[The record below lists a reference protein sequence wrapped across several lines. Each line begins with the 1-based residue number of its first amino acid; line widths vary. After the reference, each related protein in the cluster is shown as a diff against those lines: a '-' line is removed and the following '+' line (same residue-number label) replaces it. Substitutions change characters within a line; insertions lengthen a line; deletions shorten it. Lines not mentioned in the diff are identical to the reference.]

1 MNGLPR
7 LKVWRYPRVLTEH
20 IFDKLWL
27 LDLTLAEFRGLLDA
41 DAEVIEASP
50 AEGSGVKEILLF
62 VDLRLA
68 LHVVVVVDDAHHEER
83 LITVYEPSTARWSDD
98 YRSRR

>member
-1 MNGLPR
+1 MNDLPR
-7 LKVWRYPRVLTEH
+7 RKVWTFPRVLTEH

-27 LDLTLAEFRGLLDA
+27 LDLTLAEFRVLLDD

-62 VDLRLA
+62 VDWRLP
-68 LHVVVVVDDAHHEER
+68 LHVVVV
-83 LITVYEPSTARWSDD
+83 STTLTT
-98 YRSRR
+98 RRG